1 MSEQVQSA
9 RFTSS
14 VGSIRRRKRLMMV
27 WRLFLAA
34 VALIFALFP
43 VLWIISASFNPTGS
57 LVGQPLIPAHP
68 TLNNY
73 KVLFNNPVQPYPRWY
88 VNSLFLAVTVTV
100 VATGI
105 TTLAA
110 YAFSR
115 FRFRSRRGLL
125 QGILLVQVFPNF
137 LNMVALF
144 LILQQL
150 GRYIPFL
157 GLNTYG
163 GLLLVYWGGTLGA
176 NTWLTKGYFDSIPRD
191 LDEAGMV
198 DGASHWQIF
207 TRILLPLVR
216 PILVVVGLLT
226 FIATYSEYVLAKVL
240 LTDKM
245 MYTLAVGLN
254 AMVANQFAQSWGVFS
269 AGALLATLPTLVLF
283 LFFQRYLVG
292 GLVAGSVKG

>member
-1 MSEQVQSA
+1 MSEQTQSA
-9 RFTSS
+9 RFTTS
-14 VGSIRRRKRLMMV
+14 VGSIRRRKRMTLVFRLVLAVLALM
-27 WRLFLAA
+27 
-34 VALIFALFP
+34 FALFP
-43 VLWIISASFNPTGS
+43 VIWVFSASINPTGS
-57 LVGQPLIPAHP
+57 LVGQALIPSQP
-68 TLNNY
+68 TLDNY
-73 KVLFNNPVQPYPRWY
+73 KALFNNPVHPYPRWY
-88 VNSLFLAVTVTV
+88 LNSLLLSVTVTV
-100 VATGI
+100 VATAI

-125 QGILLVQVFPNF
+125 QGVLLVQVFPNF

-150 GRYIPFL
+150 GRHIPFL

-198 DGASHWQIF
+198 DGASDWQIF
-207 TRILLPLVR
+207 TRLLLPLVR

-269 AGALLATLPTLVLF
+269 AGALLATLPTLILF

-292 GLVAGSVKG
+292 GLVSGSVKG